1 MKSDTLDLSKVIFSD
16 PRKGQAYELRLS
28 KTEKISNEEKRIV
41 MVLCSSYGV
50 YTNAAQMSQLIE
62 TAASCYPASPLF
74 ISVPKTPRSEKY
86 QSLLPPSWLCAWDS
100 IERQCFR
107 LDQPERLDIETIFE
121 EWGDWGIWTFA
132 SPKDVAVLEQSSDA
146 FASLDVGYAAR
157 QADKWN
163 YAITIDLDGGLVG
176 FLQAS
181 PKFDLFHG
189 KLAKMQEG

>member
-1 MKSDTLDLSKVIFSD
+1 MKTDTLDMSKMLFSD

-41 MVLCSSYGV
+41 MVRCSAYGV

-74 ISVPKTPRSEKY
+74 ISVPRTPISKKR
-86 QSLLPPSWLCAWDS
+86 QSLLPPSWLWAWDS

-107 LDQPERLDIETIFE
+107 IDQPQRLDIENIFE
-121 EWGDWGIWTFA
+121 EWGEWGIWTFA
-132 SPKDVAVLEQSSDA
+132 SPKDVAILEDSSDA

-163 YAITIDLDGGLVG
+163 YAITIDLDGGLIG

-181 PKFDLFHG
+181 PEFDEFHR
-189 KLAKMQEG
+189 KLASL